1 MATLI
6 LRRFCRHQGN
16 ITDPKQRTAF
26 EKVGLA
32 KVSQYFREFYGHPMR
47 GMPAG
52 SPPRY
57 EEYRLCSF
65 KDAKYEAAIVYIAS
79 DLQASRHYGT
89 WSPVLLAE
97 ARFASFLDYADAR
110 QKLMGDL
117 GNDGGDIGP
126 LPVSFAVASLRE
138 VECDWHRDELKPRG
152 MLQWPTSPRT
162 DTEGLKS
169 YSGTF
174 VQP

>member
-1 MATLI
+1 MATLL
-6 LRRFCRHQGN
+6 LRRFCRHQSN
-16 ITDPKQRTAF
+16 ITDPRQRKAF
-26 EKVGLA
+26 EKVALA

-47 GMPAG
+47 GMPEG

-57 EEYRLCSF
+57 AEYRLCNF
-65 KDAKYEAAIVYIAS
+65 KDAKYEVAIVYITS
-79 DLQASRHYGT
+79 GSQAARHYET

-97 ARFASFLDYADAR
+97 ARFASSLDYADAR

-117 GNDGGDIGP
+117 GNDSVDIGP
-126 LPVSFAVASLRE
+126 IPITFSAASLKE

-162 DTEGLKS
+162 DTEGLNS